1 MSRILMVTAEAT
13 PFAKAG
19 GLADVLGTSPAAL
32 VGRGE
37 EVGVVRPRYSS
48 ARISSSQRIWNEMPL
63 AVGPHAFVVA
73 IDQERMRPHCERHFV
88 PDALG
93 RNAARSGAACGI

>member
-19 GLADVLGTSPAAL
+19 GLADVLGTLPAAL

-37 EVGVVRPRYSS
+37 EVGVVLPRYSS
-48 ARISSSQRIWNEMPL
+48 ARISSR
-63 AVGPHAFVVA
+63 AVSWA
-73 IDQERMRPHCERHFV
+73 MRR
-88 PDALG
+88 ASLI
-93 RNAARSGAACGI
+93 ACC